1 MIARIWRGEAI
12 SDNAPRYVDHL
23 EGSVFPKLERLSG
36 HEGAYLLRR
45 ETNDRVEFVVLT
57 LWATMEAIHQFA
69 GDDPGVAVV
78 EPAAREVLTRFDES
92 VDHYEIVLSSAPT
105 S

>member
-1 MIARIWRGEAI
+1 MIARVWRGEAT

-45 ETNDRVEFVVLT
+45 ESNDHVEFVVLT
-57 LWATMEAIHQFA
+57 LW
-69 GDDPGVAVV
+69 PGWRPSTSSPVT
-78 EPAAREVLTRFDES
+78 TRA
-92 VDHYEIVLSSAPT
+92 LP
-105 S
+105 

>member
-1 MIARIWRGEAI
+1 MIARVWRGEAT

-23 EGSVFPKLERLSG
+23 EGSVFPQLERLSG
-36 HEGAYLLRR
+36 QKGACLLRR
-45 ETNDRVEFVVLT
+45 ETGDRVEFVVLT
-57 LWATMEAIHQFA
+57 LWDTMEAIHQFA

-92 VDHYEIVLSSAPT
+92 VDHYEIVLPSAPT
-105 S
+105 